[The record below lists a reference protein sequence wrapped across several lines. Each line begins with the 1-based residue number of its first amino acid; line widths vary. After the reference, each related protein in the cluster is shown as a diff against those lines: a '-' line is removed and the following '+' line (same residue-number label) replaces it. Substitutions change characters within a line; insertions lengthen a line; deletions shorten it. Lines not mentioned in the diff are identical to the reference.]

1 MADLTSQA
9 LRAATV
15 AALVAAGVAVGGG
28 GVVSS
33 RSTPWPDDDEYPQVS
48 VYTMGGSDR
57 PIGKT
62 SRSFDRAERLAI
74 DGAVQYMGGLDG
86 PDADEALAAAMDALG
101 DEILQA
107 LWGSSTWP
115 PANVYE
121 WREIGTQKSQD
132 AGHNR
137 RRGMVS
143 IAIELVHRRTFRPTE
158 PTVDLERVVVDLD
171 MSAPGGLLDA
181 DGNQIPDGKIDAG
194 VVIDDLEG

>member
-74 DGAVQYMGGLDG
+74 DGAVQVDG
-86 PDADEALAAAMDALG
+86 TGTAADEALAAAMDALG

-107 LWGSSTWP
+107 LWGSATWP

-121 WREIGTQKSQD
+121 WREIGTTKAQD

-143 IAIELVHRRTFRPTE
+143 IAVELVHRRTFRPTE
-158 PTVDLERVVVDLD
+158 PTADLERVVVELDLA
-171 MSAPGGLLDA
+171 APGGLLDA
-181 DGNQIPDGKIDAG
+181 DGNPIPDGDVDAG
-194 VVIDDLEG
+194 ITIEDLEV